1 MKKLI
6 VLFIVMC
13 SFIPLS
19 WAMDGCNQHLSPDEF
34 RAKQKAYITEK
45 AGLTKEEAAKFFPV
59 YFELQDRKKQLND
72 EAWNLLRK
80 GRDEKTTEA
89 QYNEILEGVYAETCT
104 CLFHICDFGNDF
116 HYVLLDTFSEGL
128 MLVAVPGGFG
138 KSRTAGIQ
146 VAINITTAW
155 RRSAGNLGFALAA
168 RLVCWS
174 VAAGIWNLQ
183 LKGLRMTAYF
193 SILCRCSEYLYLHCG
208 YM

>member
-89 QYNEILEGVYAETCT
+89 QYNEILEGVYDAR
-104 CLFHICDFGNDF
+104 
-116 HYVLLDTFSEGL
+116 
-128 MLVAVPGGFG
+128 MLPTVWRKLTMRSLRRYF
-138 KSRTAGIQ
+138 RTKRYI
-146 VAINITTAW
+146 
-155 RRSAGNLGFALAA
+155 
-168 RLVCWS
+168 
-174 VAAGIWNLQ
+174 
-183 LKGLRMTAYF
+183 
-193 SILCRCSEYLYLHCG
+193 
-208 YM
+208 